1 MVCGGNPMEPIKVL
15 IADDEKGIR
24 NIIVEYLSQEGIEV
38 IEAVDGVDALNQFKK
53 NAVALVIL
61 DVMMPKME
69 GWTVC
74 KEIRKVSKIPII
86 MLTAR
91 GEEYDKL
98 LGFELGIDDYVVK
111 PFSPKELR
119 ARVRAHLARSQSL
132 LEETPQKNEVILDEL
147 RIDMDARSVW
157 LIDRYLQLTPKE
169 YELLIFLAKN
179 PKKVF
184 SREQLLTSVWGYDF
198 FGDDRTVDT
207 HIKTLREHL
216 KTYRKWIVT
225 VWRIGYKFDPEAER

>member
-1 MVCGGNPMEPIKVL
+1 MEPIKVL

-38 IEAVDGVDALNQFKK
+38 IEAVDGVDALNQFKRH
-53 NAVALVIL
+53 NIDLVIL
-61 DVMMPKME
+61 DVMMPKIE

-119 ARVRAHLARSQSL
+119 ARVKAHLARSHSL
-132 LEETPQKNEVILDEL
+132 LDTIPKKNEVIFGEL

-157 LIDRYLQLTPKE
+157 LEDRYLQLTPKE
-169 YELLIFLAKN
+169 YELLIFLAEN

-225 VWRIGYKFDPEAER
+225 VWRIGYKFDPEVER

>member
-1 MVCGGNPMEPIKVL
+1 MDPMKVL

-24 NIIVEYLSQEGIEV
+24 NIIVAYLSQEGIEV
-38 IEAVDGVDALNQFKK
+38 IEAVDGVDALNQFK
-53 NAVALVIL
+53 NHSIDLVIL

-74 KEIRKVSKIPII
+74 KEIRKASKIPII

-98 LGFELGIDDYVVK
+98 LAFELGVDDYVVK

-119 ARVRAHLARSQSL
+119 ARVKAHLARSQSL
-132 LEETPQKNEVILDEL
+132 LEVTPKKNEVIFGEL

-157 LIDRYLQLTPKE
+157 LMDTYLQLTPKE
-169 YELLIFLAKN
+169 YDLLVFLAIN

-184 SREQLLTSVWGYDF
+184 SREQLLTAVWGYDF
-198 FGDDRTVDT
+198 FGDDRTIDT

-216 KTYRKWIVT
+216 KVYRKWIVT
-225 VWRIGYKFDPEAER
+225 VWRIGYKFDPEAE

>member
-1 MVCGGNPMEPIKVL
+1 MMYGGDYLEPLKVL

-24 NIIVEYLSQEGIEV
+24 NIIVEYLNQEGIEV
-38 IEAVDGVDALNQFKK
+38 VEAVDGVDALNQFKK
-53 NAVALVIL
+53 HAIDLVIL

-119 ARVRAHLARSQSL
+119 ARVKAHLARSQSML
-132 LEETPQKNEVILDEL
+132 DVVPIKNEINLGEL
-147 RIDMDARSVW
+147 RIDKDARSVW
-157 LIDRYLQLTPKE
+157 LLDGYLQLAPKE
-169 YELLIFLAKN
+169 YELLLFLVEN
-179 PKKVF
+179 PRKVF
-184 SREQLLTSVWGYDF
+184 SREQLLSAVWGYDF

-216 KTYRKWIVT
+216 KSYRKWIVT
-225 VWRIGYKFDPEAER
+225 VWRIGYKFDPEVEQ

>member
-1 MVCGGNPMEPIKVL
+1 MEPVKVL

-24 NIIVEYLSQEGIEV
+24 NIIIEYLSQEGIEV
-38 IEAVDGVDALNQFKK
+38 IVDGVDALNQFK
-53 NAVALVIL
+53 NHGIDLVIL
-61 DVMMPKME
+61 DVMMPKIE

-119 ARVRAHLARSQSL
+119 ARVKAHLARSQGL
-132 LEETPQKNEVILDEL
+132 LDVAPKKKEFIFGEL

-157 LIDRYLQLTPKE
+157 LIDGYLQLTPKE
-169 YELLIFLAKN
+169 YELLIFLAEN

-225 VWRIGYKFDPEAER
+225 VWRIGYKFDPEVK

>member
-1 MVCGGNPMEPIKVL
+1 MDPMKVL

-24 NIIVEYLSQEGIEV
+24 NIIVTYLNQEGIEV
-38 IEAVDGVDALNQFKK
+38 IEAVDGVDALNQFK
-53 NAVALVIL
+53 NHSIDLVIL

-74 KEIRKVSKIPII
+74 KEIRKASKIPII

-98 LGFELGIDDYVVK
+98 LAFELGVDDYVVK

-119 ARVRAHLARSQSL
+119 ARVKAHLARSQSL
-132 LEETPQKNEVILDEL
+132 LEVAPKKNEVIFGEL

-157 LIDRYLQLTPKE
+157 LMDTYLQFTPKE
-169 YELLIFLAKN
+169 YELLVFLTMN

-184 SREQLLTSVWGYDF
+184 SREQLLTAVWGYDF
-198 FGDDRTVDT
+198 FGDDRTIDT

-216 KTYRKWIVT
+216 KAYRKWIVT
-225 VWRIGYKFDPEAER
+225 VWRIGYKFDPEAE

>member
-1 MVCGGNPMEPIKVL
+1 MEPLKVL

-24 NIIVEYLSQEGIEV
+24 NIIVEYLSQEGIDV
-38 IEAVDGVDALNQFKK
+38 IEAVDGVDALNQFK
-53 NAVALVIL
+53 NHNIDLVIL

-119 ARVRAHLARSQSL
+119 ARVKAHLARSQGML
-132 LEETPQKNEVILDEL
+132 DVVPKKNEFIFGEL

-157 LIDRYLQLTPKE
+157 LIDGYLQLTPKE
-169 YELLIFLAKN
+169 YELLIFLAEN

-198 FGDDRTVDT
+198 FGDDRTIDT

-225 VWRIGYKFDPEAER
+225 VWRIGYKFDPEVER

>member
-1 MVCGGNPMEPIKVL
+1 MEPLKVL

-24 NIIVEYLSQEGIEV
+24 NIIVEYLSQEGIDV
-38 IEAVDGVDALNQFKK
+38 IEAVDGVDALNQFK
-53 NAVALVIL
+53 NHNIDLVIL

-119 ARVRAHLARSQSL
+119 ARVKAHLARSQGL
-132 LEETPQKNEVILDEL
+132 LDVAPKKNAFIFGEL
-147 RIDMDARSVW
+147 RIDLDARSVW
-157 LIDRYLQLTPKE
+157 LLDGYLQLTPKE
-169 YELLIFLAKN
+169 YELLIFLAEN

-225 VWRIGYKFDPEAER
+225 VWRIGYKFDPEVER

>member
-1 MVCGGNPMEPIKVL
+1 MKPVKVL

-24 NIIVEYLSQEGIEV
+24 NIIAEYLSQEGIEV
-38 IEAVDGVDALNQFKK
+38 IEAVDGVDALNQFK
-53 NAVALVIL
+53 NHSVDLVIL

-119 ARVRAHLARSQSL
+119 ARVKAHLARRQDL
-132 LEETPQKNEVILDEL
+132 LDEIPKKQEMTFGEL
-147 RIDMDARSVW
+147 RINLDARSVW
-157 LIDRYLQLTPKE
+157 LIDGYLQLTPKE
-169 YELLIFLAKN
+169 YELLVFFAKN
-179 PKKVF
+179 PNKVF
-184 SREQLLTSVWGYDF
+184 SREQLLSAVWGYDY

-207 HIKTLREHL
+207 HVKTLREHL
-216 KTYRKWIVT
+216 KSYRKWIVT
-225 VWRIGYKFDPEAER
+225 IWRIGYKFDPEADL